1 MNGRGSYIKLMQAT
15 GETVKLF
22 NQPLPTPTAL
32 VQKEIVNAAHQQGM
46 LAVAHAD
53 NLNDTIVVLK
63 CGVDGVMHGCVT
75 PINQEVID
83 LFKQTNAFL
92 VPTLVT
98 LASASSEEQEGRE
111 RYAQGLGQQG
121 KEFLC
126 SCLDIYKPEASV
138 QNAYQEMRELKA
150 AGVDIVA

>member
-1 MNGRGSYIKLMQAT
+1 MNKRSSYIKLMQET
-15 GETVKLF
+15 GETVKFF

-46 LAVAHAD
+46 LAVAHA
-53 NLNDTIVVLK
+53 NTLNDTLLVLK
-63 CGVDGVMHGCVT
+63 SGVDGVMHGCVT
-75 PINQEVID
+75 PINKELIN

-98 LASASSEEQEGRE
+98 LASATGEEQEGRE
-111 RYAQGLGQQG
+111 RYAQGLGQEG

-126 SCLDIYKPEASV
+126 SCLDFFKPNASV
-138 QNAYQEMRELKA
+138 QNAYQQIRELKA
-150 AGVDIVA
+150 AGADIVA

>member
-1 MNGRGSYIKLMQAT
+1 MNERSSYIKLMQAT

-53 NLNDTIVVLK
+53 NLNDTLVVLK
-63 CGVDGVMHGCVT
+63 SGVDGVMHGCVT
-75 PINQEVID
+75 PINKELIN

-98 LASASSEEQEGRE
+98 LASATGEEQEGRE
-111 RYAQGLGQQG
+111 RYAQGLSKEG

-126 SCLDIYKPEASV
+126 SCLEFYKPEASV
-138 QNAYQEMRELKA
+138 QNAYQQIRELNA
-150 AGVDIVA
+150 AGADIVA

>member
-1 MNGRGSYIKLMQAT
+1 MNERSSYIKLMQAT

-32 VQKEIVNAAHQQGM
+32 VQKEIVHAAHQQGM

-53 NLNDTIVVLK
+53 NLNDTLVVLK
-63 CGVDGVMHGCVT
+63 SGVDGVMHGCVT
-75 PINQEVID
+75 PINKELIN

-98 LASASSEEQEGRE
+98 LASATGEEQEGRE
-111 RYAQGLGQQG
+111 RYAQGLRKEG

-126 SCLDIYKPEASV
+126 SCLEFYKPEASV
-138 QNAYQEMRELKA
+138 RNAYQQIRELKA
-150 AGVDIVA
+150 AGADIVA

>member
-1 MNGRGSYIKLMQAT
+1 MQAT

-53 NLNDTIVVLK
+53 DLNDTLVVLK
-63 CGVDGVMHGCVT
+63 SGVDGVMHGCVT
-75 PINQEVID
+75 PINKELID

-98 LASASSEEQEGRE
+98 LASTTGEEQEGRE
-111 RYAQGLGQQG
+111 RYAQGLRQEG
-121 KEFLC
+121 KEFMC
-126 SCLDIYKPEASV
+126 SCLEFRKPEASV
-138 QNAYQEMRELKA
+138 QNAYQQIRELKA
-150 AGVDIVA
+150 AGADIVA

>member
-1 MNGRGSYIKLMQAT
+1 MNKRSSYIKLMQET
-15 GETVKLF
+15 GETVKFF

-46 LAVAHAD
+46 LAVAHA
-53 NLNDTIVVLK
+53 NTLNDTLLVLK
-63 CGVDGVMHGCVT
+63 SGVDGVMHGCVT
-75 PINQEVID
+75 PINKELIN

-98 LASASSEEQEGRE
+98 LASATGEEQEGRE
-111 RYAQGLGQQG
+111 RYAQGLGQEG

-126 SCLDIYKPEASV
+126 SCLDFCKPEASV
-138 QNAYQEMRELKA
+138 QNAYQQVRELKA
-150 AGVDIVA
+150 AGADIVA